1 MKNMTIS
8 LIFRNI
14 LMTKTSNIQE
24 LSLKEQIQKSQND
37 LKDAIYF

>member
-1 MKNMTIS
+1 
-8 LIFRNI
+8 
-14 LMTKTSNIQE
+14 MTKTSNIQE